1 MKISWAIGFTEYL
14 TSFMIMLKVI
24 TFKFN
29 FTVSEN
35 ILRSQLCYFAK
46 NFASDCF
53 YFSDVNL
60 LATVKQV
67 L

>member
-1 MKISWAIGFTEYL
+1 
-14 TSFMIMLKVI
+14 MIMLKVI

-29 FTVSEN
+29 STVSEN
-35 ILRSQLCYFAK
+35 ILRSRLCYFAK